1 MRWSAGPV
9 IIGQSFEVKRK
20 LAGLPGI
27 AANISRELNSRGPI
41 AQSDQLKLVRG
52 KRVMGH
58 RRCLQEEIG
67 RRWI

>member
-1 MRWSAGPV
+1 MRWSAGSV
-9 IIGQSFEVKRK
+9 IIGRSFGVKRN

-27 AANISRELNSRGPI
+27 AAKISGELNSRGPI
-41 AQSDQLKLVRG
+41 AQSDQLKPVRG
-52 KRVMGH
+52 KQVMSY